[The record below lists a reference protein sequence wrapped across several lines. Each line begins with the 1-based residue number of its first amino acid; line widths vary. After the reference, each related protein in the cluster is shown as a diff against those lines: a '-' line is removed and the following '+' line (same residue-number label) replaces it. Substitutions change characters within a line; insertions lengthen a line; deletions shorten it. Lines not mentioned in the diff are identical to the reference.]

1 MKYIL
6 GMDIGTTGCKVNIY
20 NEELKSLASSYRSYD
35 IISTCLGWAE
45 EDPNIWWECI
55 KDAIKECLSKSNVL
69 PKDIACAGVSC
80 TNGIVAV
87 GKNGDS
93 IYNAIMQIDNRTVSQ
108 AERINEIVGPDVIF
122 RITGNRIAQG
132 TFSAPIILWLKENLP
147 DIYDKSY
154 KFLSPTG
161 FIVQKLTGKY
171 SFDYTR
177 ASTTLLFDINNKIWS
192 SEICTLL
199 DISMDKLPNTYPSEE
214 IAGYVSNSVSRETG
228 LSEGMPVIAGVMDS
242 VAACIGLGTTSISNP
257 ALIIGTVARLC
268 IPHYMPD
275 FDNRFLNSV
284 FIDKVPFLSMTPV
297 NAGGLSIRW
306 FIKNFLEEEKKGLL
320 KLEKDYYE
328 YFEEKSSEIPP
339 GSNSLI
345 YLPYL
350 VGERSPIWDSNAR
363 GVFFGANLKHTK
375 YDFYRSILEG
385 VAFAIK
391 HNLETYTSKYKPDIK
406 TITISGGGA
415 KSKLWSKIFA
425 DILGIPIIVPNE
437 VETETKG
444 SAILAGYGTGL
455 FDSLDRILPKK
466 DVIVIEPNFNNTKVY
481 GLLFNIYKHI
491 YSNSIT
497 SFKELQEI

>member
-1 MKYIL
+1 
-6 GMDIGTTGCKVNIY
+6 MDIGTTGCKVNIY
-20 NEELKSLASSYRSYD
+20 NEDLKSLVSSYRSYD
-35 IISTCLGWAE
+35 IISAYPGWTE
-45 EDPNIWWECI
+45 EDPNIWWHCT
-55 KDAIKECLSKSNVL
+55 KDAIKECLRKSNVSS
-69 PKDIACAGVSC
+69 KNIVCAGVSC

-87 GKNGDS
+87 DKNGDS

-108 AERINEIVGPDVIF
+108 ADRINEMVGPDVIF

-147 DIYDKSY
+147 EIYDKAF

-199 DISMDKLPNTYPSEE
+199 DISMDKLPNTYASEE
-214 IAGYVSNSVSRETG
+214 IVGFVSDLVSRETG

-268 IPHYMPD
+268 IPHHMND
-275 FDNRFLNSV
+275 LDNRFLNSV
-284 FIDKVPFLSMTPV
+284 FIDKIPFLSMTPV
-297 NAGGLSIRW
+297 NAGGLSTRW
-306 FIKNFLEEEKKGLL
+306 FIKNFLEEEKKGLH
-320 KLEKDYYE
+320 KLEKDFYE
-328 YFEEKSSEIPP
+328 YLEKKSSDIPA

-363 GVFFGANLKHTK
+363 GVFFGVNLKHTK
-375 YDFYRSILEG
+375 YDFYKAILEG

-391 HNLETYTSKYKPDIK
+391 HNLEVYTGKYKTDIK
-406 TITISGGGA
+406 TITIGGGGA

-425 DILGIPIIVPNE
+425 DILGIPIIVPNV

-444 SAILAGYGTGL
+444 SAVLAGYGTGL
-455 FDSLDRILPKK
+455 FDSLDRILPKE
-466 DVIVIEPNFNNTKVY
+466 DVIVIDPNFNNAKVY
-481 GLLFNIYKHI
+481 GLLFDIYKDI
-491 YSNSIT
+491 YTNNII
-497 SFKELQEI
+497 SFKELQNIK